1 MAAVKQAVQAMVTE
15 KRAISADEAKAAMQD
30 LFAGTASQ
38 AQTGAFL
45 TSLQVSPH
53 AHLHRLNC
61 PPCSLGRDARIVCRE
76 WLLQRYGIGRAR
88 CPQLAIYALACACA
102 NDQKQ
107 PLDPELL
114 KVCAETMVSFAN
126 SCKVETPLE
135 TMDIVGTVS
144 YTHLTLPTKA

>member
-53 AHLHRLNC
+53 APLHRLNR
-61 PPCSLGRDARIVCRE
+61 PPCSLGRDARIVCRD
-76 WLLQRYGIGRAR
+76 WLLQTWHWTSPMPPTRNLRA
-88 CPQLAIYALACACA
+88 CMCLC
-102 NDQKQ
+102 KQ
-107 PLDPELL
+107 PETASGSGTAQGVCRDHGFVCQLL
-114 KVCAETMVSFAN
+114 QGE
-126 SCKVETPLE
+126 
-135 TMDIVGTVS
+135 
-144 YTHLTLPTKA
+144 KAT